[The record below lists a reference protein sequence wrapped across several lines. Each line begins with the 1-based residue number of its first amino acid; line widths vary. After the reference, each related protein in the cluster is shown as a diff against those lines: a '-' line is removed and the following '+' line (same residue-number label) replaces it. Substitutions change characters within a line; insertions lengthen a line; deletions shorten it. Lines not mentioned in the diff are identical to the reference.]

1 MQFLSL
7 AIAQALLATAMAV
20 PVANSLFSL
29 TAFDA
34 ELFPEGKALTAKA
47 DGTIWLAAP
56 NGEEQ
61 LLVASLSEDNLIHG
75 LQVRPDHSLVAGTAG
90 NDSFTLTSDA
100 SLTEH
105 GVNKATVC
113 VAQNGEAQMFWGDAV
128 CDNKHAV
135 TVRAN
140 PITEASVD
148 NLHLKNNFCFCGGC
162 SRNQAPKCA
171 PPPQRAPPCPPPAP
185 KCAPPPPPPRV
196 EPCQPQTQCSGNSC
210 GGDCGSCLEC
220 GGCPF
225 KCGCCW
231 KDILCPSKW
240 CGICKNS
247 GSDCC
252 CETVETVVYTRAPA
266 PRPTRTVT
274 VVAQPPACTPVEPCN
289 QCGSSSCGGGCC
301 PAEKCGCCF
310 KDVLDCICPMKKG
323 GCGGDCNPPCE
334 ECVVVA
340 EPPCAHEPPYVH
352 EPGCEH
358 PTHHKPPHT
367 VVSTVTFTASPSPLA
382 QPAVTSPALS
392 AELLTDLLT
401 TTRTHFV
408 TLSSAV
414 GNKANAAITTP
425 APKN

>member
-171 PPPQRAPPCPPPAP
+171 PPPQRAPPL
-185 KCAPPPPPPRV
+185 
-196 EPCQPQTQCSGNSC
+196 S
-210 GGDCGSCLEC
+210 
-220 GGCPF
+220 
-225 KCGCCW
+225 
-231 KDILCPSKW
+231 
-240 CGICKNS
+240 
-247 GSDCC
+247 
-252 CETVETVVYTRAPA
+252 APA
-266 PRPTRTVT
+266 IAAVVT
-274 VVAQPPACTPVEPCN
+274 VAAVWSA
-289 QCGSSSCGGGCC
+289 
-301 PAEKCGCCF
+301 
-310 KDVLDCICPMKKG
+310 
-323 GCGGDCNPPCE
+323 
-334 ECVVVA
+334 VVA
-340 EPPCAHEPPYVH
+340 P
-352 EPGCEH
+352 
-358 PTHHKPPHT
+358 
-367 VVSTVTFTASPSPLA
+367 
-382 QPAVTSPALS
+382 
-392 AELLTDLLT
+392 
-401 TTRTHFV
+401 
-408 TLSSAV
+408 SSAV
-414 GNKANAAITTP
+414 AAGRISSAPASGVVFARTLVLTAAVRPLRPLFTPVRQLLALPALLAINAALAVAVEDA
-425 APKN
+425 APLKSAAAASRMCLIAFAL